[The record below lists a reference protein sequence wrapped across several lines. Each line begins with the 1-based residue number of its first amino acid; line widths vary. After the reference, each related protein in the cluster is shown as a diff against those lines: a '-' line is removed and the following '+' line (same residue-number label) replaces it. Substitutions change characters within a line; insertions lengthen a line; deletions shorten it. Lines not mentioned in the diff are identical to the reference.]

1 MADTATA
8 PAAAKINGKEP
19 VEVKKKPER
28 PDEEAFKTA
37 LKKAEKE
44 HADSMAKFNAVKTKL
59 DNAQPKNKDSPAAK
73 RRAELLAQLK
83 EIREQQGAGKAGRNQ
98 TFEQIKKL
106 DEQLKSRIAEQK
118 QARGRVAFKSVDEV
132 DREIDRLEKQV
143 NGGMMKLVDEKKALT
158 EISNL
163 KKQRKNFASFDDA
176 QKGIDETKAKLKSLR
191 DSLDDPE
198 SKALSEK
205 YNKIQAELDAIKAEQ
220 DDIYKNLNQLRDE
233 RTKLHAEQQ
242 EKYAAIKKLKDDYYQ
257 QRAAAIQYEK
267 EARARARERQRL
279 ERETQERERR
289 KERAQRL
296 LAEAS
301 DPAYLDEIRRAEGLL
316 RFLDPTYSSEKAP
329 LVAPSG
335 LQAQAQRTVNDTEI
349 KGMKV
354 VRKDEEDYFV
364 GTGGKKGKK
373 GRKAAAAATPESPAS
388 ATASGKYNC
397 PPSVMEDCN
406 AMGIN
411 PPMSAA
417 DIPAVTEKVKEKLE
431 FWKKDQEAQTQKNIE
446 KAKKEVERLDAE
458 EEAAA
463 NGSKDEVAEVTEE
476 LKTASVEA

>member
-1 MADTATA
+1 MTDVET
-8 PAAAKINGKEP
+8 PSAAAKINGKEP
-19 VEVKKKPER
+19 VEIKKKPER
-28 PDEEAFKTA
+28 PDEEAFKAA

-44 HADSMAKFNAVKTKL
+44 HADSMVKFNAIKAKL
-59 DNAQPKNKDSPAAK
+59 DSAQPKNKDSPAAK

-118 QARGRVAFKSVDEV
+118 QARSRVAFKSVEDV
-132 DREIDRLEKQV
+132 DREIDRLDKQV
-143 NGGMMKLVDEKKALT
+143 NGGMMKLVDEKKA
-158 EISNL
+158 
-163 KKQRKNFASFDDA
+163 FFDDA
-176 QKGIDETKAKLKSLR
+176 QKGIDETKAKLKALR

-220 DDIYKNLNQLRDE
+220 DDVYKNLNQLRDE
-233 RTKLHAEQQ
+233 RTRLHAEQQ
-242 EKYAAIKKLKDDYYQ
+242 EKYSAIKKVKDEYYQ
-257 QRAAAIQYEK
+257 QRAAAIHYEK
-267 EARARARERQRL
+267 EARARIRERQKI
-279 ERETQERERR
+279 EQENYNKEKR

-316 RFLDPTYSSEKAP
+316 RFLDPTFSSEKAP

-335 LQAQAQRTVNDTEI
+335 LEAQAQRTVSDSGI
-349 KGMKV
+349 KGVKV

-373 GRKAAAAATPESPAS
+373 GRKAVAESPAS
-388 ATASGKYNC
+388 SGKYSC
-397 PPSVMEDCN
+397 PPSVMEDCS
-406 AMGIN
+406 AMSID

-417 DIPAVTEKVKEKLE
+417 DIPTVAEKVKEKLE
-431 FWKKDQEAQTQKNIE
+431 FWKNDQEAQTQRNIA

-458 EEAAA
+458 ETATASGS
-463 NGSKDEVAEVTEE
+463 NGESKDEVSEVTED
-476 LKTASVEA
+476 LKNTSVETKA